1 MFRYI
6 ASSLCIALFAVSLH
20 AQTTFVRDTFTGT
33 SGTLLESHAP
43 DTGGA
48 WTQLRGDG
56 LRIQSNHIETIKTT
70 SFDVYA
76 NAATPPS
83 AEYVVGMTV
92 TFTTNFAENYAELYA
107 RMSGTSYYVVY
118 FDAHDNYVLARS
130 VSGTVTVLASG
141 TTTATNSLGTA
152 NEFVFSVTNA
162 SKRLIIN
169 GTVVATTTDN
179 SVTAAGV
186 VGFGLSKKTNGD
198 APADDFYSSTLAP
211 TAVEMDSMHATREGQ
226 RTLLEWTTGRQ
237 SHNLGYRV
245 WRDGV
250 CLTST
255 PIAGSAFFVNAPQ
268 LAGGT
273 TYRWLD
279 EHATSNA
286 NYWIEELDVRGK
298 HEWHGP
304 IVPRGGVIDS
314 RVLPTP
320 RLSELT
326 NGVSTRAS
334 HVVTNAT
341 TAVSAENNFDLAGRE
356 AWKLD
361 VTAAGIYELPIPA
374 GADRERL
381 RLFEDGREL
390 PIVVTTDAIRFY
402 GTPLDTATSGTR
414 TYWLTSDEG
423 AGARVPSA
431 PMTAAPLHDA
441 SGFFATVQLRDKRIF
456 DATLVS
462 EQGDGFFGPVITDDA
477 TQPARQLLRLEQL
490 DRNASTAELT
500 LTMQGATEQMHRV
513 AVSLN
518 GTSIGEIEFDGRAKQ
533 TATLGVDASLLR
545 DGDNEIVLLAKNG
558 AEDVSAIELVRL
570 VYSRRYA
577 ATNGELL
584 FTAPGET
591 RVRVD
596 GITSAATAFDITDP
610 VSPVQLAIENDTI
623 AMTGSGTRTVIVT
636 TTFASP
642 ARIEANVPSSL
653 HDWVKNMF
661 VMLAPRAFHDAL
673 QPLLDVR
680 AKALL
685 VDIEDVYDEYSF
697 GAKDPQAIRSFL
709 AGVRPRAV
717 LLAGDGSYDPRDF
730 VGGAASDVIPVHFVE
745 SAMQRTPSDAWFAD
759 FDGDGVADAGIGRL
773 PARDATELQSMVAKI
788 VGYERDAAHPRDV
801 VYVRGSGG
809 FAEQTAI
816 AATQI
821 DIETEGV
828 VAARQNLLQRWLNG
842 AGIIHFGGHG
852 SVEVWESSAFF
863 TSTDASSMT
872 NAHLPLVVAM
882 TCLNGYFH
890 DLMQESLA
898 ESLLRN
904 ANGGAAAVWAFST
917 LTEPAGQLAA
927 NEALLTALAA
937 GKSLGDAT
945 RLAQRATVD
954 PDVRSTLLL
963 FGDPTMRMNGTSTIT
978 KRRAVR

>member
-1 MFRYI
+1 M
-6 ASSLCIALFAVSLH
+6 SLH

-43 DTGGA
+43 DTGGT
-48 WTQLRGDG
+48 WTRLRGDG
-56 LRIQSNHIETIKTT
+56 LRLQSNHVETIKTT

-83 AEYVVGMTV
+83 AEYVVGITV

-107 RMSGTSYYVVY
+107 RMSGSSYYVAY

-130 VSGTVTVLASG
+130 VGGTVTVLASG
-141 TTTATNSLGTA
+141 TTTATNALGVA
-152 NEFVFSVTNA
+152 NEFVLSVTNA

-169 GTVVATTTDN
+169 GTVVATSTDN
-179 SVTAAGV
+179 SVTVAGV
-186 VGFGLSKKTNGD
+186 AGFGLSKKTNGD
-198 APADDFYSSTLAP
+198 APADDFYGSTLAP
-211 TAVEMDSMHATREGQ
+211 TAVEMDSMRATGDGR

-250 CLTST
+250 CLTTT
-255 PIAGSAFFVNAPQ
+255 PIAGSAFFVNSPR

-273 TYRWLD
+273 SYRWVD
-279 EHATSNA
+279 EQATPNA
-286 NYWIEELDVRGK
+286 SYWIEELDVRGTR
-298 HEWHGP
+298 EWHGP
-304 IVPRGGVIDS
+304 IVPRRGVIGS
-314 RVLPTP
+314 HVLPTP

-326 NGVSTRAS
+326 RGVRARAS
-334 HVVTNAT
+334 HVVSHAAT
-341 TAVSAENNFDLAGRE
+341 AAAAENNFDLAGRF
-356 AWKLD
+356 AWK
-361 VTAAGIYELPIPA
+361 VGVATAGIYEMAIPA

-381 RLFEDGREL
+381 RLFEDGREV
-390 PIVVTTDAIRFY
+390 PIVVTTNAIRFY

-423 AGARVPSA
+423 VGARMSNAV
-431 PMTAAPLHDA
+431 MTAAPLHEA
-441 SGFFATVQLRDKRIF
+441 SGFIATVQLRDKRIF

-477 TQPARQLLRLEQL
+477 TQPARQVLRLEQL
-490 DRNASTAELT
+490 DRNASTAEVT
-500 LTMQGATEQMHRV
+500 LTIQGATEQPHRV
-513 AVSLN
+513 AVALN
-518 GTSIGEIEFDGRAKQ
+518 GTTIGEIEFEGRAKKS
-533 TATLGVDASLLR
+533 ATLTVEASLLR
-545 DGDNEIVLLAKNG
+545 EGDNEIALLAKNG
-558 AEDVSAIELVRL
+558 VEDVSAIELVRL
-570 VYSRRYA
+570 AYSRRYA

-591 RVRVD
+591 RVRVE

-610 VSPVQLAIENDTI
+610 ASPVQLAIENDTI
-623 AMTGSGTRTVIVT
+623 AMTGSGMRIVLVT
-636 TTFASP
+636 TSFASP
-642 ARIEANVPSSL
+642 ARLEANVPSNL
-653 HDWVKNMF
+653 HDTAQNAF

-673 QPLLDVR
+673 QPLAAAR
-680 AKALL
+680 ANALL

-697 GAKDPQAIRSFL
+697 GAKDPQAIRSFV
-709 AGVRPRAV
+709 ADARPRAV

-745 SAMQRTPSDAWFAD
+745 SAMQRTPSDAWFTD
-759 FDGDGVADAGIGRL
+759 FGDDGVADIGIGRL

-788 VGYERDAAHPRDV
+788 LDYERDATHPRDV

-809 FAEQTAI
+809 FAEQTAVT
-816 AATQI
+816 ATHI

-828 VAARQNLLQRWLNG
+828 VAARQNLLQRWANG

-852 SVEVWESSAFF
+852 SVEIWESSAFF
-863 TSTDASSMT
+863 NSADAKSMT

-890 DLMQESLA
+890 DLMQDSLA

-927 NEALLTALAA
+927 NEALLSALAT

-963 FGDPTMRMNGTSTIT
+963 FGDPTMRMNGTGGSSR
-978 KRRAVR
+978 RRAVR